1 MVKKKNRPGPQ
12 GNSTVTN
19 RGAGSTAADQP
30 RSAQGGEALRVPSMQ
45 TGIGPEASLPAEVTQ
60 GGWIVA
66 FLAFMMFLTPAIGV
80 PHEEMLQDT
89 LKSMVVSFS
98 AIGASLV
105 FFWQQRHRREPLRWH
120 VLMWLPLSLMFY
132 ALASMLWSHAYLGG
146 VEAIR
151 WFIFSLLLWLGL
163 NTLSKERLPY
173 LALGIHL
180 GAFTASLWTALQFWF
195 DFTYFPQGPN
205 PASTFVNRNFFAEF
219 VVCAMPFSAYLL
231 AQAKTPSQITLMSLT
246 SSFITVALMMTGTR
260 GALVALWVLLL
271 LILPAVAILYRK
283 QFAFHAW
290 RFWQKILACCL
301 MGGTVLALG
310 LIHTGNMQIAR
321 EGHGTTAFERA
332 FSRTATISGNDSSLG
347 VRLIMWKATSRMI
360 KATPLTGVGAGA
372 WEVDIPLYQVE
383 GSQLETDYY
392 VHNEILQL
400 LAEYG
405 LVGWAFLAGL
415 LLYLLVAACK
425 TLMNRR
431 AEGLREAPLR
441 AIALSSL
448 LALLIVSNIGF
459 PWRLASTVAIFALAL
474 AMLAASDARLGF
486 GLRSLTFAQRL
497 CWKPFYSWVFA
508 SAMLLCLVLAGYISQ
523 QAAAAE
529 GKIVRAVRLALSVT
543 QSQDYR
549 DPRWNK
555 IKREMLNLINDGI
568 AINPHYR
575 KLTPLVA
582 DELARW
588 GDWKNAVWIWESVVQ
603 SRPYIV
609 GVMSNVA
616 RGYAQMGNNDKAFEF
631 LERCKKLQPKA
642 PSVRSLEVILL
653 GRTGREPEALR
664 LVKQS
669 LAEGIYDYDLLNAAW
684 ALGGRSG
691 DYDLAIQGMEL
702 RNKGWPALEVDGML
716 KLGYIYAFQK
726 KDEPRAFA
734 AYQAALAATP
744 ERAKNSTLQ
753 MIPPTYRPKP

>member
-1 MVKKKNRPGPQ
+1 MQAGVRP
-12 GNSTVTN
+12 
-19 RGAGSTAADQP
+19 R
-30 RSAQGGEALRVPSMQ
+30 
-45 TGIGPEASLPAEVTQ
+45 ASLPAEVTQ
-60 GGWIVA
+60 GNWIIA

-98 AIGASLV
+98 AIGAGLV
-105 FFWQQRHRREPLRWH
+105 FFWQQRQRREPLRWH

-132 ALASMLWSHAYLGG
+132 ALGSMLWSHAYLGG

-163 NTLSKERLPY
+163 NTLSRERLPY

-180 GAFTASLWTALQFWF
+180 GALTASLWTALQFWI

-219 VVCAMPFSAYLL
+219 AVCTMPFSAYLL

-246 SSFITVALMMTGTR
+246 TGFITVALMMTGTR

-271 LILPAVAILYRK
+271 LIFPAIAFLYRK
-283 QFAFHAW
+283 QFAFHTW
-290 RFWQKILACCL
+290 KFRQKLLACCL
-301 MGGTVLALG
+301 LGGSVLVLG
-310 LIHTGNMQIAR
+310 MVHTGNMQIAQEQR
-321 EGHGTTAFERA
+321 GTTAFERA
-332 FSRTATISGNDSSLG
+332 FNRTASISANDSSLG
-347 VRLIMWKATSRMI
+347 VRLIMWRATSRMI

-372 WEVDIPLYQVE
+372 WEVDIPLYQAE

-392 VHNEILQL
+392 VHNEVLQL

-405 LVGWAFLAGL
+405 LVGWAFLASL
-415 LLYLLVAACK
+415 LLYLLVSAWK
-425 TLMNRR
+425 TLRNRT

-441 AIALSSL
+441 AVALSSL

-474 AMLAASDARLGF
+474 AMLAASDARLGL
-486 GLRSLTFAQRL
+486 GLRSLTFAQQLR
-497 CWKPFYSWVFA
+497 WKPFYSRTFVA
-508 SAMLLCLVLAGYISQ
+508 VMLLCLVLTAYISQ
-523 QAAAAE
+523 QAAVAE

-543 QSQDYR
+543 QSQDFR
-549 DPRWNK
+549 DPKWNK
-555 IKREMLNLINDGI
+555 IKREILNLVNDGI

-588 GDWKNAVWIWESVVQ
+588 GDWKNATWIWESVIL
-603 SRPYIV
+603 SRPYLV
-609 GVMSNVA
+609 ALMSNVA

-631 LERCKKLQPKA
+631 LERSKKLQPKA
-642 PSVRSLEVILL
+642 ASVRSLEVILL
-653 GRTGREPEALR
+653 GRTGREPEALQ

-726 KDEPRAFA
+726 KDEPKALA

-744 ERAKNSTLQ
+744 ENAKNTTLQ
-753 MIPPTYRPKP
+753 MIPPTYRPWP

>member
-1 MVKKKNRPGPQ
+1 MQAGFGPQ
-12 GNSTVTN
+12 
-19 RGAGSTAADQP
+19 
-30 RSAQGGEALRVPSMQ
+30 
-45 TGIGPEASLPAEVTQ
+45 ASLPAEVTQ
-60 GGWIVA
+60 GHWIVA
-66 FLAFMMFLTPAIGV
+66 FLAFMMFLAPAIGV

-98 AIGASLV
+98 TIGAGLV

-120 VLMWLPLSLMFY
+120 ALMWLPLSLMFY

-180 GAFTASLWTALQFWF
+180 GALTASLWTALQFWF

-219 VVCAMPFSAYLL
+219 AVCAVPFSAYLL
-231 AQAKTPSQITLMSLT
+231 AQAKTSSKITLMSLT
-246 SSFITVALMMTGTR
+246 SGFIAVALMMTGTR

-271 LILPAVAILYRK
+271 LVLPVIAILYRK
-283 QFAFHAW
+283 QFAFSAW
-290 RFWQKILACCL
+290 NIWQKLLACCVL
-301 MGGTVLALG
+301 GGTVLALG
-310 LIHTGNMQIAR
+310 FMHTGNMQIAQEER
-321 EGHGTTAFERA
+321 GTTAFERA
-332 FSRTATISGNDSSLG
+332 FNRTATISVNDSSLG
-347 VRLIMWKATSRMI
+347 VRLIMWRATSRMI

-405 LVGWAFLAGL
+405 LVGWGFLACL
-415 LLYLLVAACK
+415 LLYLLVSAWK
-425 TLMNRR
+425 TLRNRS
-431 AEGLREAPLR
+431 AEGLSEAPLR
-441 AIALSSL
+441 AMALSSL

-474 AMLAASDARLGF
+474 AILAASDARLGL
-486 GLRSLTFAQRL
+486 GLRPLTFAQRVG
-497 CWKPFYSWVFA
+497 WKPIYSRVFTGV
-508 SAMLLCLVLAGYISQ
+508 MLLCLFLSVHIFQ

-529 GKIVRAVRLALSVT
+529 GKIVRAVRLALSVS

-549 DPRWNK
+549 DPKWNK
-555 IKREMLNLINDGI
+555 IKREILNLMNDGI

-588 GDWKNAVWIWESVVQ
+588 GDWKNAVWVWESVVR
-603 SRPYIV
+603 SRPYLV
-609 GVMSNVA
+609 AVMSNIA
-616 RGYAQMGNNDKAFEF
+616 RGYAQMGNTDKAFEF

-691 DYDLAIQGMEL
+691 DFDLAIQGMEL

-726 KDEPRAFA
+726 KDEARAQA

-753 MIPPTYRPKP
+753 MIPPTYRPRP